1 MVTILEE
8 LATDKSMD
16 GINASVKQVPLSA
29 RSATHRIDALSDDVL
44 VVIVNALSQPSYF
57 SLEID
62 ESTDNTDVAQMCV
75 YVRYFDGKEFREELL
90 SLIPLKGAPLGTLF
104 SQSWRNCLGCIH
116 YHLIM

>member
-1 MVTILEE
+1 LHGTTGRFTDADVFKEVMVTILEE

-75 YVRYFDGKEFREELL
+75 FDILMGRSSVKSCFL
-90 SLIPLKGAPLGTLF
+90 
-104 SQSWRNCLGCIH
+104 
-116 YHLIM
+116 